1 MFLFQTIS
9 LQNLLD
15 LFQWPRKILD
25 NLDKKLITGAVFI
38 DLRKAFDT
46 VDHALL
52 ISKLKR
58 LGFSSPVLN
67 WFTSYLSS
75 RTQVTTVNNSTSSPR
90 PITVG
95 VPQGSIL
102 GPLLFLIYIND
113 LPKCLNHSKS
123 ILYADDTLLYYSA
136 KTSKLI
142 LIQIYNRYPIG
153 STKTSSHLIMKKRN
167 SCSLQIKKFKVI
179 LQYKYYHQ

>member
-46 VDHALL
+46 CFTAWFRNWRDLDLVLPSSTVYV
-52 ISKLKR
+52 ISIITH
-58 LGFSSPVLN
+58 SSI
-67 WFTSYLSS
+67 
-75 RTQVTTVNNSTSSPR
+75 TTVNNSTSSPR

-95 VPQGSIL
+95 VSQGSIL
-102 GPLLFLIYIND
+102 GRLLFLIYIND

-167 SCSLQIKKFKVI
+167 SCSLQIEKI
-179 LQYKYYHQ
+179 

>member
-1 MFLFQTIS
+1 M
-9 LQNLLD
+9 
-15 LFQWPRKILD
+15 
-25 NLDKKLITGAVFI
+25 FI

-46 VDHALL
+46 VEHALL

-58 LGFSSPVLN
+58 ISSPVLN
-67 WFTSYLSS
+67 SFTAYLSS

-123 ILYADDTLLYYSA
+123 IRYADDTLLYFS
-136 KTSKLI
+136 KTATALQTDMNSDLQS
-142 LIQIYNRYPIG
+142 LSNW
-153 STKTSSHLIMKKRN
+153 HLAQRKPP
-167 SCSLQIKKFKVI
+167 
-179 LQYKYYHQ
+179 HT

>member
-1 MFLFQTIS
+1 M
-9 LQNLLD
+9 
-15 LFQWPRKILD
+15 
-25 NLDKKLITGAVFI
+25 FI

-102 GPLLFLIYIND
+102 GPLLLLIYIND
-113 LPKCLNHSKS
+113 LPYYLNYSKS
-123 ILYADDTLLYYSA
+123 ILYVDDTLLYYSA
-136 KTSKLI
+136 SEDYQ
-142 LIQIYNRYPIG
+142 QISGVAMGTKMGPSYADLFVGNIEQQIFEQYTGPIPELFGRYIIRH
-153 STKTSSHLIMKKRN
+153 KD
-167 SCSLQIKKFKVI
+167 
-179 LQYKYYHQ
+179 